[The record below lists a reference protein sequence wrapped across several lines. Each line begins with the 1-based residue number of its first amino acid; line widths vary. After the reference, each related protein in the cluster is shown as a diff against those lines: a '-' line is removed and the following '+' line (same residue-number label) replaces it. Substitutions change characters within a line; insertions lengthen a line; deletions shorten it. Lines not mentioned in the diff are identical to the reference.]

1 MLGGEVG
8 RMRREA
14 WAKDLHAGAKSD
26 RKLAAALREVDT
38 AEPKAAQVDALL
50 RAFFVD
56 DGAGDA
62 KGTETRDIVTKAV
75 GQRIPSL
82 LIGLRR
88 EQESPHRFAR
98 APARR
103 DGARAQRRPVRSR
116 DGDPFNL
123 RADEGRAR
131 RARFRRP
138 DRPRAR
144 ASDPLERRLG
154 AAQARLWSRSPA
166 ARRSPGRLSA
176 TMGNSGEAHRGIL
189 RRRRRARLEPHRV
202 CGRRRE
208 AVHLRLSRRGARDA
222 GRDEARCSPS
232 AIATPS
238 ARSPTFC

>member
-14 WAKDLHAGAKSD
+14 WAKTSTPARRVTGSWLRRCARSTRPNQRRRKS
-26 RKLAAALREVDT
+26 T
-38 AEPKAAQVDALL
+38 ALL

-88 EQESPHRFAR
+88 EQERLIDLRERRRGAMALERSGALFVVATAILSTY
-98 APARR
+98 AP
-103 DGARAQRRPVRSR
+103 
-116 DGDPFNL
+116 
-123 RADEGRAR
+123 DEGRAR

-144 ASDPLERRLG
+144 ASDPFERRLG
-154 AAQARLWSRSPA
+154 AAQARLWSRPPA

-189 RRRRRARLEPHRV
+189 RRRRRARLEPHRLRS
-202 CGRRRE
+202 RRRKT
-208 AVHLRLSRRGARDA
+208 VDLRLSRRGARDA
-222 GRDEARCSPS
+222 GRDEAPVRQAPS
-232 AIATPS
+232 
-238 ARSPTFC
+238 

>member
-26 RKLAAALREVDT
+26 RKLAAARLREVEHGRT
-38 AEPKAAQVDALL
+38 EGGASRRAVA
-50 RAFFVD
+50 AFFVD

-62 KGTETRDIVTKAV
+62 EREREARERQSDHRKRC

-82 LIGLRR
+82 LIGSAPRA
-88 EQESPHRFAR
+88 ESPHRFAR

-144 ASDPLERRLG
+144 ASDPARAPPGCCTSSTMVSITCCSTKPRTPLRHNGAFWRGSPRNSSPAPARAARTAPCSRL
-154 AAQARLWSRSPA
+154 ATKSSRSSAFA
-166 ARRSPGRLSA
+166 ARP
-176 TMGNSGEAHRGIL
+176 
-189 RRRRRARLEPHRV
+189 P
-202 CGRRRE
+202 
-208 AVHLRLSRRGARDA
+208 
-222 GRDEARCSPS
+222 RCWPK
-232 AIATPS
+232 
-238 ARSPTFC
+238 